1 MPTVTGTFK
10 DLSGNLLAGI
20 SVELIPTAGITVN
33 GSNEVVLPIRKKV
46 VTGSDGTISTS
57 LSAGTYQFEVE
68 GVVLAVTVPDQPGAV
83 DLSDPGV
90 ITNQGQGG
98 GGATY

>member
-10 DLSGNLLAGI
+10 DLSGNLLTAI
-20 SVELIPTAGITVN
+20 NVELIPAAGISVN
-33 GSNEVVLPIRKKV
+33 GSNEVVLPIRKRV
-46 VTGSDGTISTS
+46 VTGSDGTISTA
-57 LSAGTYQFEVE
+57 LDAGDYLFEVE
-68 GVVLAVTVPDQPGAV
+68 GVNIEVTVPDQPGAV
-83 DLSDPGV
+83 DLSDAGV